1 MKKEEFLRRKN
12 ELKEKLR
19 DTYIIVDEGI
29 GCSLAMGCYFDHQ
42 VNKWKVFE
50 NGDRDTHY
58 ILLETSSEDE
68 AFDRLNYMMMEN
80 IKWHEEREK
89 KRQQYLRER
98 QERESKLPLEEQ
110 KRLKEEREVKAKID
124 KMEQVFFCNLYMDQ
138 WIGEKNRRLR
148 YMIRPDKKLYCRLK
162 YIKEKRAFVIESA
175 TNKQD
180 AENEILKVDPDIY
193 YMDEPEKEMI
203 ERLRANVKQN
213 YRKKKEGVGYMR

>member
-50 NGDRDTHY
+50 NGDRDEHY

-110 KRLKEEREVKAKID
+110 KRLKEEREMESKASKIR
-124 KMEQVFFCNLYMDQ
+124 QVFFCNGFTDE
-138 WIGEKNRRLR
+138 WIKGKRGTEYYVVRRDGK
-148 YMIRPDKKLYCRLK
+148 MYCHPR

-213 YRKKKEGVGYMR
+213 YRKKKE

>member
-50 NGDRDTHY
+50 NGDRDEHY

-68 AFDRLNYMMMEN
+68 AFDLLNYMMMED
-80 IKWHEEREK
+80 IKWHEEEEK
-89 KRQQYLRER
+89 ERQQYLRER
-98 QERESKLPLEEQ
+98 Q
-110 KRLKEEREVKAKID
+110 KRLKEEREMESKASKIR
-124 KMEQVFFCNLYMDQ
+124 QVFFCNGFTDE
-138 WIGEKNRRLR
+138 WIKGKRGTEYYVVRRDGK
-148 YMIRPDKKLYCRLK
+148 MYCHPR

-180 AENEILKVDPDIY
+180 AENEILRVDPDIY
-193 YMDEPEKEMI
+193 YIDEPEKEMLK
-203 ERLRANVKQN
+203 RLDENVMAN
-213 YRKKKEGVGYMR
+213 YM

>member
-68 AFDRLNYMMMEN
+68 AFDLLNYMMMED
-80 IKWHEEREK
+80 IKWHEEEEK
-89 KRQQYLRER
+89 ERQQYLRER
-98 QERESKLPLEEQ
+98 Q
-110 KRLKEEREVKAKID
+110 KRLKEEREMESKASKIR
-124 KMEQVFFCNLYMDQ
+124 QVFFCNGFTDE
-138 WIGEKNRRLR
+138 WIKGKRGTEYYVVRRDGK
-148 YMIRPDKKLYCRLK
+148 MYCHPR
-162 YIKEKRAFVIESA
+162 YIKEKRAFVIESV

-180 AENEILKVDPDIY
+180 AENEILRVDPDIY
-193 YMDEPEKEMI
+193 YIDEPEKEMLK
-203 ERLRANVKQN
+203 RLDENVMAN
-213 YRKKKEGVGYMR
+213 YM

>member
-1 MKKEEFLRRKN
+1 MISEVKSEEVMKKEEFLKRKN

-50 NGDRDTHY
+50 NGDRDEHY

-80 IKWHEEREK
+80 IKWHEEEEK
-89 KRQQYLRER
+89 ERQQYLRER
-98 QERESKLPLEEQ
+98 Q
-110 KRLKEEREVKAKID
+110 KRLKEEREMESKASKIR
-124 KMEQVFFCNLYMDQ
+124 QVFFCNGFTDE
-138 WIGEKNRRLR
+138 WIKGKRGTEYYVVRR
-148 YMIRPDKKLYCRLK
+148 DKKMYCHPR

-180 AENEILKVDPDIY
+180 AENEILRVDPDIY
-193 YMDEPEKEMI
+193 YMDEPEKEMLK
-203 ERLRANVKQN
+203 RLDENVMAN
-213 YRKKKEGVGYMR
+213 YM

>member
-68 AFDRLNYMMMEN
+68 AFDLLNYMMMED
-80 IKWHEEREK
+80 IKWHEEEEK
-89 KRQQYLRER
+89 ERQQYLRER
-98 QERESKLPLEEQ
+98 Q
-110 KRLKEEREVKAKID
+110 KRLKEEREMESKASKIR
-124 KMEQVFFCNLYMDQ
+124 QVFFCNGFTDE
-138 WIGEKNRRLR
+138 WIKGKRGTEYYVVRRDGK
-148 YMIRPDKKLYCRLK
+148 MYCHPR
-162 YIKEKRAFVIESA
+162 YIKEKRAFVIESV

-193 YMDEPEKEMI
+193 YMDEPEKEMLK
-203 ERLRANVKQN
+203 RLDENVMAN
-213 YRKKKEGVGYMR
+213 YM

>member
-1 MKKEEFLRRKN
+1 MISEVKSEEVMKKEEFLKRKN

-68 AFDRLNYMMMEN
+68 AFDLLNYMMMED
-80 IKWHEEREK
+80 IKWHEEEEK
-89 KRQQYLRER
+89 ERQQYLRER
-98 QERESKLPLEEQ
+98 Q
-110 KRLKEEREVKAKID
+110 KRLKEEREMESKASKIR
-124 KMEQVFFCNLYMDQ
+124 QVFFCNGFTDE
-138 WIGEKNRRLR
+138 WIKGKRGTEYYVVRRDGK
-148 YMIRPDKKLYCRLK
+148 MYCHPR

-180 AENEILKVDPDIY
+180 AENEILRVDPDIY
-193 YMDEPEKEMI
+193 YIDEPEKEMLK
-203 ERLRANVKQN
+203 RLDENVMAN
-213 YRKKKEGVGYMR
+213 YM

>member
-50 NGDRDTHY
+50 NGDRDEHY

-68 AFDRLNYMMMEN
+68 AFDRLNYMMMED
-80 IKWHEEREK
+80 IKWHEEEEK
-89 KRQQYLRER
+89 ERQQYLRER
-98 QERESKLPLEEQ
+98 Q
-110 KRLKEEREVKAKID
+110 KRLKEEREMESKASKIR
-124 KMEQVFFCNLYMDQ
+124 QVFFCNGFTDE
-138 WIGEKNRRLR
+138 WIKGKRGTEYYVVRRDGK
-148 YMIRPDKKLYCRLK
+148 MYCHPR

-180 AENEILKVDPDIY
+180 AENEILRVDPDIY
-193 YMDEPEKEMI
+193 YIDEPEKEMLK
-203 ERLRANVKQN
+203 RLDENVMAN
-213 YRKKKEGVGYMR
+213 YM

>member
-68 AFDRLNYMMMEN
+68 AFDLLNYMMMED
-80 IKWHEEREK
+80 IKWHEEEEK
-89 KRQQYLRER
+89 ERQQYLRER
-98 QERESKLPLEEQ
+98 L
-110 KRLKEEREVKAKID
+110 KRLKEEREMESKASKIR
-124 KMEQVFFCNLYMDQ
+124 QVFFCNGFTDE
-138 WIGEKNRRLR
+138 WIKGKRGTEYYVVRRDGK
-148 YMIRPDKKLYCRLK
+148 MYCHPR

-180 AENEILKVDPDIY
+180 AENEILRVDPDIY
-193 YMDEPEKEMI
+193 YIDEPEKEMLK
-203 ERLRANVKQN
+203 RLDENVMAN
-213 YRKKKEGVGYMR
+213 YM

>member
-19 DTYIIVDEGI
+19 DTYIIVDVGI

-50 NGDRDTHY
+50 NGDRDEHY

-68 AFDRLNYMMMEN
+68 AFDLLNYMMMED
-80 IKWHEEREK
+80 IKWHEEEEK
-89 KRQQYLRER
+89 ERQQYLRER

-110 KRLKEEREVKAKID
+110 KRLKEEREVKAKFD

-193 YMDEPEKEMI
+193 YMDEPEKEMLK
-203 ERLRANVKQN
+203 RLDENVMAN
-213 YRKKKEGVGYMR
+213 YM

>member
-68 AFDRLNYMMMEN
+68 AFDLLNYMMMED
-80 IKWHEEREK
+80 IKWHEEEEK
-89 KRQQYLRER
+89 ERQQYLRER
-98 QERESKLPLEEQ
+98 Q
-110 KRLKEEREVKAKID
+110 KRLKEEREMESKASKIR
-124 KMEQVFFCNLYMDQ
+124 QVFFCNGFTDE
-138 WIGEKNRRLR
+138 WIKGKRGTEYYVVRR
-148 YMIRPDKKLYCRLK
+148 DKKMYCHPR

-180 AENEILKVDPDIY
+180 AENEILRVDPDIY
-193 YMDEPEKEMI
+193 YMDEPEKEMLK
-203 ERLRANVKQN
+203 RLDENVMAN
-213 YRKKKEGVGYMR
+213 YM

>member
-50 NGDRDTHY
+50 NGDRDEHY

-98 QERESKLPLEEQ
+98 QDRESKLPLEEQ
-110 KRLKEEREVKAKID
+110 KRLKEEREVKAKFD

-213 YRKKKEGVGYMR
+213 YRNKKE

>member
-68 AFDRLNYMMMEN
+68 AFDLLNYMMMED
-80 IKWHEEREK
+80 IKWHEEEEK
-89 KRQQYLRER
+89 ERQQYLRER
-98 QERESKLPLEEQ
+98 Q
-110 KRLKEEREVKAKID
+110 KRLKEEREMESKASKIR
-124 KMEQVFFCNLYMDQ
+124 QVFFCNGFTDE
-138 WIGEKNRRLR
+138 WIKGKRGTEYYVVRRDGK
-148 YMIRPDKKLYCRLK
+148 MYCHPR
-162 YIKEKRAFVIESA
+162 YIKEKRAFVIEST

-180 AENEILKVDPDIY
+180 AENEILRVDPDIY
-193 YMDEPEKEMI
+193 YIDEPEKEMLK
-203 ERLRANVKQN
+203 RLDENVMAN
-213 YRKKKEGVGYMR
+213 YM

>member
-68 AFDRLNYMMMEN
+68 AFDLLNYMMMED
-80 IKWHEEREK
+80 IKWHEEEEK
-89 KRQQYLRER
+89 ERQQYLRER

-110 KRLKEEREVKAKID
+110 KRLKEEREVKAKFD

-213 YRKKKEGVGYMR
+213 YRKKKE

>member
-29 GCSLAMGCYFDHQ
+29 ECSLAMGCYFDHQ

-68 AFDRLNYMMMEN
+68 AFDLLNYMMMED
-80 IKWHEEREK
+80 IKWHEEEEK
-89 KRQQYLRER
+89 ERQQYLRER

-110 KRLKEEREVKAKID
+110 KRLKEEREVKAKFD

-193 YMDEPEKEMI
+193 YMDEPEKEMLK
-203 ERLRANVKQN
+203 RLDENVMAN
-213 YRKKKEGVGYMR
+213 YM

>member
-1 MKKEEFLRRKN
+1 MISEVKSEEVMKKEEFLKRKN

-68 AFDRLNYMMMEN
+68 AFDLLNYMMMED
-80 IKWHEEREK
+80 IKWHEEEEK
-89 KRQQYLRER
+89 ERQQYLRER
-98 QERESKLPLEEQ
+98 Q
-110 KRLKEEREVKAKID
+110 KRLKEEREMESKASKIR
-124 KMEQVFFCNLYMDQ
+124 QVFFCNGFTDE
-138 WIGEKNRRLR
+138 WIKGKRGTEYYVVRRDGK
-148 YMIRPDKKLYCRLK
+148 MYCHPR

-193 YMDEPEKEMI
+193 YMDEPEKEMLK
-203 ERLRANVKQN
+203 RLDENVMAN
-213 YRKKKEGVGYMR
+213 YM

>member
-1 MKKEEFLRRKN
+1 
-12 ELKEKLR
+12 
-19 DTYIIVDEGI
+19 
-29 GCSLAMGCYFDHQ
+29 MGCYFDHQ

-50 NGDRDTHY
+50 NGDRDEHY

-68 AFDRLNYMMMEN
+68 AFDLLNYMMMED
-80 IKWHEEREK
+80 IKWHEEEEK
-89 KRQQYLRER
+89 ERQQYLRER

-110 KRLKEEREVKAKID
+110 KRLKEEREVKAKFD

-148 YMIRPDKKLYCRLK
+148 YMIRSDKKLYCRLK
-162 YIKEKRAFVIESA
+162 YIKEKRAFVIEST

-213 YRKKKEGVGYMR
+213 YRKKKE

>member
-1 MKKEEFLRRKN
+1 MEDYCMKKEEFLRRKN

-50 NGDRDTHY
+50 NGDRDEHY

-110 KRLKEEREVKAKID
+110 KRLKEEREVKAKFD

-213 YRKKKEGVGYMR
+213 YRKKKE

>member
-68 AFDRLNYMMMEN
+68 AFDLLNYMMMED
-80 IKWHEEREK
+80 IKWHEEEEK
-89 KRQQYLRER
+89 ERQQYLRER
-98 QERESKLPLEEQ
+98 Q
-110 KRLKEEREVKAKID
+110 KRLKEEREMESKASKIR
-124 KMEQVFFCNLYMDQ
+124 QVFFCNGFTDE
-138 WIGEKNRRLR
+138 WIKGKRGTEYYVVRRDGK
-148 YMIRPDKKLYCRLK
+148 MYCHPR

-180 AENEILKVDPDIY
+180 AENEILRVDPDIY
-193 YMDEPEKEMI
+193 YIDEPEKEMLK
-203 ERLRANVKQN
+203 RLDENVMAN
-213 YRKKKEGVGYMR
+213 YM

>member
-68 AFDRLNYMMMEN
+68 AFDLLNYMMMED
-80 IKWHEEREK
+80 IKWHEEEEK
-89 KRQQYLRER
+89 ERQQYLRER
-98 QERESKLPLEEQ
+98 Q
-110 KRLKEEREVKAKID
+110 KRLKEEREMESKASKIR
-124 KMEQVFFCNLYMDQ
+124 QVFFCNGFTDE
-138 WIGEKNRRLR
+138 WIKGKRGTEYYVVRRDGK
-148 YMIRPDKKLYCRLK
+148 MYCHPR

-180 AENEILKVDPDIY
+180 AENEILRVDPDIY
-193 YMDEPEKEMI
+193 YMDEPEKEMLK
-203 ERLRANVKQN
+203 RLDENVMAN
-213 YRKKKEGVGYMR
+213 YM

>member
-80 IKWHEEREK
+80 IKWHEEEEK
-89 KRQQYLRER
+89 ERQQYLRER

-110 KRLKEEREVKAKID
+110 KRLKEEREVKAKFD

-213 YRKKKEGVGYMR
+213 YRKKKE

>member
-50 NGDRDTHY
+50 NGDRDEHY

-98 QERESKLPLEEQ
+98 QDRESKLPLEEQ
-110 KRLKEEREVKAKID
+110 KRLKEEREVKAKFD

-213 YRKKKEGVGYMR
+213 YRKKKE

>member
-1 MKKEEFLRRKN
+1 MEDYCMKKEEFLRRKN

-50 NGDRDTHY
+50 NGDRDEHY

-110 KRLKEEREVKAKID
+110 KRLKEEREVKAKFD

-180 AENEILKVDPDIY
+180 AENEILRVDPDIY
-193 YMDEPEKEMI
+193 YIDEPEKEMLK
-203 ERLRANVKQN
+203 RLDENVMAN
-213 YRKKKEGVGYMR
+213 YM

>member
-29 GCSLAMGCYFDHQ
+29 ECSLAMGCYFDHQ

-98 QERESKLPLEEQ
+98 QDRESKLPLEEQ
-110 KRLKEEREVKAKID
+110 KRLKEEREMESKI
-124 KMEQVFFCNLYMDQ
+124 
-138 WIGEKNRRLR
+138 
-148 YMIRPDKKLYCRLK
+148 
-162 YIKEKRAFVIESA
+162 
-175 TNKQD
+175 
-180 AENEILKVDPDIY
+180 
-193 YMDEPEKEMI
+193 
-203 ERLRANVKQN
+203 
-213 YRKKKEGVGYMR
+213 

>member
-50 NGDRDTHY
+50 NGDRDEHY

-110 KRLKEEREVKAKID
+110 KRLKEEREVKAKFD

-213 YRKKKEGVGYMR
+213 YRKKKE

>member
-98 QERESKLPLEEQ
+98 QDRESKLPLEEQ
-110 KRLKEEREVKAKID
+110 KRLKEEREVKAKFD

-213 YRKKKEGVGYMR
+213 YRKKKE

>member
-29 GCSLAMGCYFDHQ
+29 ECSLAMGCYFDHQ

-110 KRLKEEREVKAKID
+110 KRLKEEREVKAKFD

-193 YMDEPEKEMI
+193 YMDEPEKEMLK
-203 ERLRANVKQN
+203 RLDENVMAN
-213 YRKKKEGVGYMR
+213 YM

>member
-1 MKKEEFLRRKN
+1 
-12 ELKEKLR
+12 
-19 DTYIIVDEGI
+19 
-29 GCSLAMGCYFDHQ
+29 MGCYFDHQ

>member
-50 NGDRDTHY
+50 NGDRDEHY

-80 IKWHEEREK
+80 IKWHEEREM

-110 KRLKEEREVKAKID
+110 KRLKEEREMKAKFD
-124 KMEQVFFCNLYMDQ
+124 KMEQVFFCNRYMDQ

-175 TNKQD
+175 TNKRD

-213 YRKKKEGVGYMR
+213 YRKKKE

>member
-1 MKKEEFLRRKN
+1 MISEVKSEEVMKKEEFLKRKN

-68 AFDRLNYMMMEN
+68 AFDLLNYMMMED
-80 IKWHEEREK
+80 IKWHEEEEK
-89 KRQQYLRER
+89 ERQQYLRER
-98 QERESKLPLEEQ
+98 Q
-110 KRLKEEREVKAKID
+110 KRLKEEREMESKASKIR
-124 KMEQVFFCNLYMDQ
+124 QVFFCNGFTDE
-138 WIGEKNRRLR
+138 WIKGKRGTEYYVVRRDGK
-148 YMIRPDKKLYCRLK
+148 MYCHPR
-162 YIKEKRAFVIESA
+162 YIKEKRAFVIESV

-193 YMDEPEKEMI
+193 YMDEPEKEMLK
-203 ERLRANVKQN
+203 RLDENVMAN
-213 YRKKKEGVGYMR
+213 YM

>member
-68 AFDRLNYMMMEN
+68 AFDLLNYMMMED
-80 IKWHEEREK
+80 IKWHEEEEK
-89 KRQQYLRER
+89 ERQQYLRER
-98 QERESKLPLEEQ
+98 Q
-110 KRLKEEREVKAKID
+110 KRLKEEREMESKASKIR
-124 KMEQVFFCNLYMDQ
+124 QVFFCNGFTDE
-138 WIGEKNRRLR
+138 WIKGKRGTEYYVVRRDGK
-148 YMIRPDKKLYCRLK
+148 MYCHPR

-193 YMDEPEKEMI
+193 YMDEPEKEMLK
-203 ERLRANVKQN
+203 RLDENVMAN
-213 YRKKKEGVGYMR
+213 YM